1 MKASSVPNKRNK
13 EEVVNGTAGKRYLP
27 PRQQRWWSV
36 TIAEFRDKSKW
47 KPSVMGTTHH
57 HQNVGYVKIP
67 QNEDFN
73 LMPLDTK
80 RNIFKMVFIV
90 VI

>member
-1 MKASSVPNKRNK
+1 MAPQPLPAS
-13 EEVVNGTAGKRYLP
+13 L
-27 PRQQRWWSV
+27 
-36 TIAEFRDKSKW
+36 
-47 KPSVMGTTHH
+47 HH
-57 HQNVGYVKIP
+57 ENVGSVKIP

-80 RNIFKMVFIV
+80 RNIFKIVFIV

>member
-1 MKASSVPNKRNK
+1 MMFPTATTQMW
-13 EEVVNGTAGKRYLP
+13 VVLKFHKT
-27 PRQQRWWSV
+27 
-36 TIAEFRDKSKW
+36 
-47 KPSVMGTTHH
+47 
-57 HQNVGYVKIP
+57 KI
-67 QNEDFN
+67 FN

>member
-1 MKASSVPNKRNK
+1 MVSQVR
-13 EEVVNGTAGKRYLP
+13 EERSGNETAGKHYLP
-27 PRQQRWWSV
+27 QDNSAGGQLSLWSLEITISENLYVMSPR
-36 TIAEFRDKSKW
+36 
-47 KPSVMGTTHH
+47 PLHH
-57 HQNVGYVKIP
+57 KNVGSVKIP